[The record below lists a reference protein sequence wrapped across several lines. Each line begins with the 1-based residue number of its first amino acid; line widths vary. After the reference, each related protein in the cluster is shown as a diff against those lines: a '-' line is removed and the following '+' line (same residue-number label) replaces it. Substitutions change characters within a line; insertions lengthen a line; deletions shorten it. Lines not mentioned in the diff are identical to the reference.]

1 MDEIKQHIITAFV
14 EHKPG
19 VLQRIASLFSRRKYN
34 IDSISVGAT
43 ENPRVARMTIIT
55 SGSDK
60 ILEQVEKQM
69 NKLANVIR
77 VSDLARDASICREL
91 CIVKINA
98 QSSEAKSQVIQYADV
113 FRGNIVDVSRDNISV
128 EITGDSDKIDAF
140 INLVRSLGIKE
151 VARTG
156 VTAIQRG

>member
-1 MDEIKQHIITAFV
+1 MDEKRQHIITAFV
-14 EHKPG
+14 EHRPG

-34 IDSISVGAT
+34 IESISVGPT
-43 ENPRVARMTIIT
+43 ENHNIARMTIIT
-55 SGSDK
+55 SGDDR

-77 VSDLARDASICREL
+77 VSDIKKGESICREL

-98 QSSEAKSQVIQYADV
+98 PSSSAKSQVIQYADV
-113 FRGNIVDVSRDNISV
+113 FRGSIVDVSPGTISV
-128 EITGDSDKIDAF
+128 EVTGDSDKIDAF
-140 INLVRSLGIKE
+140 VNLVRSLGIKE

>member
-1 MDEIKQHIITAFV
+1 MDEIKRHIITAFV

-19 VLQRIASLFSRRKYN
+19 VLQRVASLFSRRKYN

-77 VSDLARDASICREL
+77 VSDLDRDASICREL

-98 QSSEAKSQVIQYADV
+98 QSPDAKSQVIQYADV

-140 INLVRSLGIKE
+140 INLVRALGIKE

>member
-1 MDEIKQHIITAFV
+1 MDGTKQHIITALV

-43 ENPRVARMTIIT
+43 ENQNIARMTIIT
-55 SGSDK
+55 SGDERV
-60 ILEQVEKQM
+60 LEQVEKQM
-69 NKLANVIR
+69 NKLANVIK
-77 VSDLARDASICREL
+77 VSDLGRNESICREL

-98 QSSEAKSQVIQYADV
+98 PTADAKGAVIQYADV
-113 FRGNIVDVSRDNISV
+113 FRGNILDVSKDTLSV
-128 EITGDSDKIDAF
+128 EITGDTDKVDAF

>member
-1 MDEIKQHIITAFV
+1 MDGRREHIITALV

-34 IDSISVGAT
+34 IESSSVGAP
-43 ENPRVARMTIIT
+43 ENPSIARMTIIT
-55 SGSDK
+55 SGDDR

-69 NKLANVIR
+69 NKLANVIK
-77 VSDLARDASICREL
+77 VTDLPRDASICREL

-98 QSSEAKSQVIQYADV
+98 PTPAAKSQVIQYADV
-113 FRGNIVDVSRDNISV
+113 FRGSIVDVSSDNISV

-140 INLVRSLGIKE
+140 ITLVRQLGVKE